1 MSSRKANS
9 RLRTTAA
16 VPPLRIPPS
25 PPLPPPT
32 GSVQHS
38 PCCPNHR
45 CCPCCLPNHCS
56 PLSPPHTQAKQDA
69 SELQEASKGL
79 KAKIA
84 EIEEREKAVIA
95 ERDAA
100 LVPIGNVVHDS
111 VPISDN
117 EVGLGGCLCVTFVSV
132 CGSVGLFGGGVGR

>member
-9 RLRTTAA
+9 RLSTTAA
-16 VPPLRIPPS
+16 VLPLRIPPPITCPPPWKCPTLLLLPQPPLLPLLPPQPLL
-25 PPLPPPT
+25 PPLPP
-32 GSVQHS
+32 
-38 PCCPNHR
+38 
-45 CCPCCLPNHCS
+45 
-56 PLSPPHTQAKQDA
+56 TQAKQDA

-117 EVGLGGCLCVTFVSV
+117 EVGLGGWVDVAVCV
-132 CGSVGLFGGGVGR
+132 CVGV